1 MISLVRKYED
11 SILDVIPDVSPEDQ
25 ARVRE
30 LLSRFDDGDLLMT
43 MLGVKLEEDESRDGG
58 DRASLVS

>member
-43 MLGVKLEEDESRDGG
+43 MLGVKLEEDESRDSG

>member
-11 SILDVIPDVSPEDQ
+11 SILDVIPDVSPKDQ

-43 MLGVKLEEDESRDGG
+43 MLGVKLEEDKSRDGG
-58 DRASLVS
+58 DRASFIS